1 MICDTAFVI
10 YHEDF
15 RQEFIIRQIPD
26 QEDITRWI
34 DLQAHTNIAT
44 AFDSFRE
51 EISGCHFSMVES
63 HNGGSIF

>member
-1 MICDTAFVI
+1 MSENAFVI

-15 RQEFIIRQIPD
+15 RQEFIIRQIAD